1 MKYKVFLMTILRR
14 ELNNMNLLLDNL
26 DKIVKKR
33 IKEDFNTN
41 FRNSILF
48 ELVMQDSNLSNEAK
62 IYQALKIYYPNMNQI
77 VDVNKAI
84 DNILWF
90 YKCGKEEQ
98 DEKTSQKASKE
109 KYKRIYSYEF
119 DNDLIYSAFKDQ
131 YRVDLQDIE
140 YLHWWKFK
148 AMFDGLKDDNK
159 IVEIMG
165 YRAVNL
171 NKIKDKEMRKHY
183 KKMQKLYALPD
194 MRSEEEKENDFA
206 EAFS

>member
-1 MKYKVFLMTILRR
+1 
-14 ELNNMNLLLDNL
+14 MNLLLDDL
-26 DKIVKKR
+26 DKIVKEK

-48 ELVMQDSNLSNEAK
+48 ELVMQESDLSNEAK
-62 IYQALKIYYPNMNQI
+62 IYQSLKIYYPNLKQI
-77 VDVNKAI
+77 TDINKAI

-90 YKCGKEEQ
+90 YKCGKE
-98 DEKTSQKASKE
+98 DKKVTSQKESRE
-109 KYKRIYSYEF
+109 SNKRIYSYEF
-119 DNDLIYSAFKDQ
+119 DNELIYSAFKDQ
-131 YRVDLQDIE
+131 YGVDLQDIK

-148 AMFDGLKDDNK
+148 AMFDALKDDNK

-165 YRAVNL
+165 YRAMNI

-183 KKMQKLYALPD
+183 RKMQKFYALPD